1 MRSFLG
7 GVHMCPVWIWKPTVS
22 LTEEETMSVLIFY
35 CIIVAVSTDR
45 LSSFCL
51 WPFCLSYVTFS
62 RPCCLCDVYS
72 SQSLKNVVTK
82 AVRPCPCDW
91 CVFEKRC
98 FFGKKKNWQKAL
110 CPQIYLLSNRNVL
123 MCKETSWIN
132 ACNWQSVHSDSL
144 SRYGEK
150 HNNILL
156 CWWYKELLN
165 VGDN

>member
-22 LTEEETMSVLIFY
+22 LTKEETISLLIFY
-35 CIIVAVSTDR
+35 CIIVAVSTDL

-82 AVRPCPCDW
+82 AVRPCPWDL

-98 FFGKKKNWQKAL
+98 FFGKKKLVKSSVSTNLFAVKQK
-110 CPQIYLLSNRNVL
+110 CINVQRNIMDQSL
-123 MCKETSWIN
+123 QLT
-132 ACNWQSVHSDSL
+132 QSVHSCSFVSL
-144 SRYGEK
+144 WGE
-150 HNNILL
+150 
-156 CWWYKELLN
+156 
-165 VGDN
+165 V